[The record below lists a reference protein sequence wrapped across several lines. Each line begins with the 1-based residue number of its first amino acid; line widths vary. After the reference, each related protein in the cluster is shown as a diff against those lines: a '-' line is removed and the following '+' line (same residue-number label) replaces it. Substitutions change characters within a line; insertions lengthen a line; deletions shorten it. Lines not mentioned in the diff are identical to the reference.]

1 MSDLFQIFTCI
12 LSSVTNA
19 VLPTLLPPFL
29 AVLLCPSVDKCAD
42 SYFRPHSFGKEKRG
56 LNLS

>member
-12 LSSVTNA
+12 LSSITNA

-42 SYFRPHSFGKEKRG
+42 NCGF
-56 LNLS
+56 